1 MLVDLVVNLRK
12 SVCDAHNCRQLITA
26 SIHFVAEGVTEL
38 ACLAH
43 ARRKFFEID
52 AANPHPMC
60 RAALAHI
67 AELYAIE
74 QQAKNWDAVARADLR
89 QREAQPKLTALRTW
103 MIERRLTV
111 EDGGG
116 MARALDYSLKRWP
129 AIERYAEDGLRPI
142 DNDPVENAIRP
153 IALGRKNWLFPGSE
167 RAGKRAAA
175 IQSLLAPAKLNGIE
189 PYAWLKQTIEQL
201 PVWPNSRIDELLP
214 LRVSG

>member
-1 MLVDLVVNLRK
+1 
-12 SVCDAHNCRQLITA
+12 
-26 SIHFVAEGVTEL
+26 
-38 ACLAH
+38 
-43 ARRKFFEID
+43 
-52 AANPHPMC
+52 
-60 RAALAHI
+60 
-67 AELYAIE
+67 
-74 QQAKNWDAVARADLR
+74 
-89 QREAQPKLTALRTW
+89 

-111 EDGGG
+111 ADGSG

-142 DNDPVENAIRP
+142 DNNPVENAIRP

-175 IQSLLAPAKLNGIE
+175 IQSLLATAKLNGIE